1 MTNKEAEDRA
11 GKLGLSAWVVQA
23 VVVGPHSHTVDLMC
37 VGFAS
42 IDFPLAEAES
52 WEEAFQQVTKTIFGT

>member
-23 VVVGPHSHTVDLMC
+23 VVVDL
-37 VGFAS
+37 S
-42 IDFPLAEAES
+42 LTRS
-52 WEEAFQQVTKTIFGT
+52 T

>member
-11 GKLGLSAWVVQA
+11 NKLGLSAWVVQA

-42 IDFPLAEAES
+42 IEFPLAEAES
-52 WEEAFQQVTKTIFGT
+52 WEEAFQQVTKTIFGA

>member
-52 WEEAFQQVTKTIFGT
+52 WEEAFQQVTKTIFGA